1 MKFSEAIEEIKN
13 RLSIVDVIGDY
24 VKLTRKGSSYVGLC
38 PFHNDHNPSFSV
50 SESRKMYKC
59 FVCEKGGS
67 IYTFLQEYLHISF
80 REAVLML
87 AKKAN
92 IEIEDDY
99 TSNDSYKKNEEKKNK
114 LYELYRDVANTYYKI
129 LFSDKGKEG
138 LKYLTERKLT
148 KETIKKFGL
157 GFAPNEFGYVYK
169 LMKDKG
175 YDDTLLFESK
185 LFRLYNDKP
194 CDAFYNRVMFP
205 LVDTY
210 KHVVGFQ
217 SRTLEAKPKERKYVN
232 SDDSLIFHKKS
243 FLYAMNYAYF
253 TKENFYILCEG
264 NMDAITIHQSGFDN
278 AVATMGTAFNEE
290 QMFLLKRKPK
300 NVYLCQDTDEAGVNA
315 IIRSDKILSRSG
327 IKTYVL
333 DFKPAKDVDEFIN
346 TYGVESFKKKLENP
360 IPTFLFVVS
369 TLKRKYNISDPYEQ
383 EKYIDDIVTML
394 SEVDNTF
401 VRDNY
406 LKKVALQ
413 ENLDAGT
420 LHEMLEMKLKGNK
433 VSLNDKLFSPKDLTR
448 DDASQ
453 KNKLSEISKLDS
465 SFINLIYLLPDYKE
479 KVSAVIDGSELL
491 NDTYRYLYKLYING
505 VKLSDVYD
513 KIESLDENEKAVI
526 NKILNL
532 NYNYDDNDENV
543 IVESLNQV
551 IRQIKIRSANNSA
564 SSNLDSVF
572 ELNNKILEINKTVYI
587 K

>member
-50 SESRKMYKC
+50 NEPRKMYKC
-59 FVCEKGGS
+59 FVCEKGGNV
-67 IYTFLQEYLHISF
+67 YTFLQDYLHISF

-92 IEIEDDY
+92 IEIEDDF
-99 TSNDSYKKNEEKKNK
+99 TSNDSYKKNEEKKKK
-114 LYELYRDVANTYYKI
+114 LYDLYRDVANTYYKI

-138 LKYLTERKLT
+138 LKYLSERKLT

-232 SDDSLIFHKKS
+232 SDDSMIFHKKS

-253 TKENFYILCEG
+253 SKENFYILCEG
-264 NMDAITIHQSGFDN
+264 NMDAITIHQAGFDN
-278 AVATMGTAFNEE
+278 AVATMGTAFNEQ

-315 IIRSDKILSRSG
+315 IIRSDQILSKSG

-333 DFKPAKDVDEFIN
+333 DFKPAKDVDEYIN

-360 IPTFLFVVS
+360 IPTFLFIVS
-369 TLKRKYNISDPYEQ
+369 TLKRKYNIIDPYEQ
-383 EKYIDDIVTML
+383 EKYINEIVTML
-394 SEVDNTF
+394 SEVENSF

-420 LHEMLEMKLKGNK
+420 LRDILNSKLKGNNI
-433 VSLNDKLFSPKDLTR
+433 STNDNLFKQYNDTKEE
-448 DDASQ
+448 D
-453 KNKLSEISKLDS
+453 KNSIKTNEISKIDS
-465 SFINLIYLLPDYKE
+465 SFIYLIYLLPEYKD
-479 KVSAVIDGSELL
+479 KVAVAIDGNELS
-491 NDTYRYLYKLYING
+491 NDIYKFLYKLYLDGTKI
-505 VKLSDVYD
+505 SDVYD
-513 KIESLDENEKAVI
+513 KIESLSDEEKKVI
-526 NKILNL
+526 NKILNA
-532 NYNYDDNDENV
+532 NYNYNDSDEGV

-551 IRQIKIRSANNSA
+551 IRQIKIRSANNS
-564 SSNLDSVF
+564 SNLNLDSVF
-572 ELNNKILEINKTVYI
+572 ELNNKIMDINKTIYI

>member
-1 MKFSEAIEEIKN
+1 MKFSDAIEEIKN

-67 IYTFLQEYLHISF
+67 IYTFLQEILHISF

-87 AKKAN
+87 AKRAN

-129 LFSDKGKEG
+129 LFSDRGKEG
-138 LKYLTERKLT
+138 LKYLIDRKLT

-157 GFAPNEFGYVYK
+157 GFAPNEFGYVYN
-169 LMKDKG
+169 LMKEKG

-185 LFRLYNDKP
+185 LFRLYKDKP

-232 SDDSLIFHKKS
+232 SDDSIIFHKKS

-253 TKENFYILCEG
+253 SKENFYILCEG

-278 AVATMGTAFNEE
+278 AVATMGTAFNEQ

-315 IIRSDKILSRSG
+315 IINSDKILSKAG

-333 DFKPAKDVDEFIN
+333 DFKPSKDVDEFIN

-360 IPTFLFVVS
+360 IPTFLFIVS
-369 TLKRKYNISDPYEQ
+369 TLKRKYNINDPYEQ
-383 EKYIDDIVTML
+383 EKYTNDIVTML
-394 SEVDNTF
+394 SEVENSF
-401 VRDNY
+401 VRDTY

-420 LHEMLEMKLKGNK
+420 LKEMLETKMKGNR
-433 VSLNDKLFSPKDLTR
+433 VSVDNNLFNSKSTNSKNNER
-448 DDASQ
+448 D
-453 KNKLSEISKLDS
+453 NKFNEMSKIDS
-465 SFINLIYLLPDYKE
+465 SFIYLIFLLPDYKD
-479 KVSAVIDGSELL
+479 KVAAVINSSELS
-491 NDTYRYLYKLYING
+491 NETYRFLYKLYLDG
-505 VKLSDVYD
+505 VKISEVYD
-513 KIESLDENEKAVI
+513 KIESLNDDEKVVI
-526 NKILNL
+526 NKILNA
-532 NYNYDDNDENV
+532 NYNYDDENEGV
-543 IVESLNQV
+543 LIESLNQV
-551 IRQIKIRSANNSA
+551 IRQIKIRAANNT
-564 SSNLDSVF
+564 SSLNLDSVF
-572 ELNNKILEINKTVYI
+572 ELNNRIMEINKTVYI
-587 K
+587 Q